1 MKILVASQLDPAALA
16 ALQAAHDVVTVI
28 GGSAEALAAA
38 VVDREAI
45 VFRSGVTISNDVL
58 AAGPELRLL
67 VRAGSGL
74 DNLDIDYVRSRG
86 IALERIPG
94 PGAQA
99 VAELTFG
106 LMLCLARGILRGDR
120 NLRDGHWIKSELIG
134 YNLTGK
140 TLGIVG
146 MGSIGSRVA
155 ALGAAWGMHP
165 IGCVEHYSTE
175 RAQQAADHGF
185 ELADM
190 TTVLEQGDF
199 VTIHVPLNDTTRG
212 LISRAELARMKPG
225 SFLVNAARGGVVD
238 EHALLEA
245 LLDGTRLKGAALD
258 VHQNEGEGKV
268 SPLAS
273 LSNVVMTPHIGA
285 GTVDAQ
291 REIGREVVRMIQ
303 SHETGGEAAM
313 VGIAGGVDE

>member
-1 MKILVASQLDPAALA
+1 MKILIASQLDPAALA
-16 ALQAAHDVVTVI
+16 ALQADHDVVTVI
-28 GGSAEALAAA
+28 GGSEEALAAA

-74 DNLDIDYVRSRG
+74 DNLDLDYVRSRG

-155 ALGAAWGMHP
+155 ALGAAWGMRP

-175 RAQQAADHGF
+175 RAQQAADQGF

-212 LISRAELARMKPG
+212 LISRAELARMKRG

-291 REIGREVVRMIQ
+291 REIGREVVRLIE

>member
-28 GGSAEALAAA
+28 GGSEEALAAA

-190 TTVLEQGDF
+190 TTVLEHGDF

-291 REIGREVVRMIQ
+291 REIGREVIRLIQ

>member
-1 MKILVASQLDPAALA
+1 
-16 ALQAAHDVVTVI
+16 
-28 GGSAEALAAA
+28 
-38 VVDREAI
+38 
-45 VFRSGVTISNDVL
+45 
-58 AAGPELRLL
+58 
-67 VRAGSGL
+67 
-74 DNLDIDYVRSRG
+74 
-86 IALERIPG
+86 
-94 PGAQA
+94 
-99 VAELTFG
+99 
-106 LMLCLARGILRGDR
+106 MLCLARGILRGDR

-155 ALGAAWGMHP
+155 ALGAAWGMRP

-291 REIGREVVRMIQ
+291 REIGREVVRLIE
-303 SHETGGEAAM
+303 SHETGEEAAM